1 MIVMSVI
8 AFAEIIVLA
17 AIILMLVTKFHP
29 PKESTKLIYVDS
41 SVLIDGRILNIAL
54 AGFLDGKLVFLRSV
68 LRELQVLADSK
79 DREKRNR
86 ARAAL
91 NRLTEL
97 EEMPEVSTEVIDDG
111 EDKNNVDEQLITFA
125 KANNGSIM
133 TLDYN
138 LIMFAKAAK
147 VSTLNINDLAMALR
161 KEFLPGEKAK
171 ILITEKGSSDGQGVG
186 HLTDGTMVVVEK
198 AAKKIGKEVE
208 IEFVRFRE
216 TSSGKMIF
224 ARMTHK

>member
-17 AIILMLVTKFHP
+17 AIIFMLVAKFHP
-29 PKESTKLIYVDS
+29 PKENTKLIYVDS

-91 NRLTEL
+91 NLLTKL
-97 EEMPEVSTEVIDDG
+97 EEMPEINTEIVDDG
-111 EDKNNVDEQLITFA
+111 EGKINVDEQLITFA

-133 TLDYN
+133 TVDYN

-147 VSTLNINDLAMALR
+147 ISTLNINDLALALR
-161 KEFLPGEKAK
+161 TEYLPGEKTRL
-171 ILITEKGSSDGQGVG
+171 IITEKGSGDGQGVG
-186 HLTDGTMVVVEK
+186 HLPDGTMVVVEK
-198 AAKKIGKEVE
+198 ASNKLGKEVGV
-208 IEFVRFRE
+208 EFTRLHE
-216 TSSGKMIF
+216 SSSGKIIF
-224 ARMTHK
+224 AKLTRK